1 MDRLQKNLM
10 VRDIL
15 TDIRDD
21 IDDGEIIEL
30 ILESKVSED
39 DIDRETVGQRAA
51 DGIARVAGNRGFI
64 ICFVLV
70 LAVWMGINALFGA
83 GAFDPYPFILLNL
96 VLSCIAAIQAPLI
109 MMSQNRQAEKDRI
122 RAKND
127 YRVNLKNEII
137 LEDLHTKLTLILN
150 ELHELR
156 KGEPPS
162 KGRTP

>member
-1 MDRLQKNLM
+1 MI
-10 VRDIL
+10 RDIL

-39 DIDRETVGQRAA
+39 ELEKETVGQKAA
-51 DGIARVAGNRGFI
+51 DGIARFAGSWGFI

-70 LAVWMGINALFGA
+70 LGIWMAVNIVIGTES
-83 GAFDPYPFILLNL
+83 FDPYPFILLNL

-109 MMSQNRQAEKDRI
+109 MMSQNRQAEKDRL

-137 LEDLHTKLTLILN
+137 LEDLHTKLTQILH
-150 ELHELR
+150 ELHEL
-156 KGEPPS
+156 KKEETEGGTCS
-162 KGRTP
+162 KR